1 MNTIKRIG
9 LAGAVAGTLV
19 FGACSTTNDML
30 GRNQQTWTMKSEEAT
45 PAVQAKVQIA
55 TGDKGTNRDLK
66 LEAKHLAP
74 AEATF
79 SGASTYVVWLK
90 PDDGRPVNIG
100 VLSPDKDDTAK
111 LRNEHAVHLVRDHG
125 HGREHG
131 AADRPEQPRG
141 RVGQDSRR
149 DVSRHSPLATAI
161 RKTAGEPARV
171 PRR

>member
-9 LAGAVAGTLV
+9 LAGAVAGTLA

-30 GRNQQTWTMKSEEAT
+30 GRNQQTWTMRAEEST

-55 TGDKGTNRDLK
+55 TGEKGNRDLK

-100 VLSPDKDDTAK
+100 VLTPDKDDNAK
-111 LRNEHAVHLVRDHG
+111 LETMTPYTSFEIMVTAENTPQPTIPSG
-125 HGREHG
+125 HEVASARIH
-131 AADRPEQPRG
+131 
-141 RVGQDSRR
+141 V
-149 DVSRHSPLATAI
+149 AT
-161 RKTAGEPARV
+161 
-171 PRR
+171 